1 MPAIGFDIY
10 GTLVDPLEMNV
21 KLRPLAGE
29 LADRM
34 SELWRQKQIEYAL
47 RRGLMREY
55 ENFGVCTAQALRYAA
70 RSFGVE
76 LTEPEERM
84 LLREYQNLGAFEDVI
99 PGMETMKR
107 SGHRMVAFSNGVEET
122 ARTLLERAGVLP
134 HLEGVVSV
142 DDLGTFKPDPRVYEY
157 LSQRLESAMQETWLI
172 SSNTW
177 DVIGA
182 KNAGLRAAWIQRS
195 PQAIF
200 DPWDVEPD
208 LVAKDLRELASA
220 LSDLP
225 RLP

>member
-10 GTLVDPLEMNV
+10 GTLVNPLEMNV
-21 KLRPLAGE
+21 KLRPLAGD

-47 RRGLMREY
+47 RRGLMRDY
-55 ENFGVCTAQALRYAA
+55 QDFGVCTVQALKYAA
-70 RSFGVE
+70 RAFGIE
-76 LTEPEERM
+76 LTEPEEQM
-84 LLREYQNLGAFEDVI
+84 LLGEYQNLSAFEDVI
-99 PGMETMKR
+99 PGMEAMKR

-122 ARTLLERAGVLP
+122 AKTLLERAGVLP
-134 HLEGVVSV
+134 HLEGMVSV

-157 LSQRLESAMQETWLI
+157 LSQRLETPIEETWLV
-172 SSNTW
+172 SSNAW

-200 DPWDVEPD
+200 DPWNVEPD
-208 LVAKDLRELASA
+208 LVATDLRELASKLDA
-220 LSDLP
+220 
-225 RLP
+225 

>member
-21 KLRPLAGE
+21 KLKPLAGDH
-29 LADRM
+29 ADHM

-47 RRGLMREY
+47 RRGLMRDY
-55 ENFGVCTAQALRYAA
+55 QNFGVCTAQALRYAA
-70 RSFGVE
+70 RAFGVE
-76 LTEPEERM
+76 LTETEEQM
-84 LLREYQNLGAFEDVI
+84 LLGEYQNLSAFDDVI
-99 PGMETMKR
+99 PGMEAMKR

-134 HLEGVVSV
+134 HLEGMVSV

-157 LSQRLESAMQETWLI
+157 LSQRLETPIEETWLV
-172 SSNTW
+172 SSNAW

-200 DPWDVEPD
+200 DPWNVEPD
-208 LVAKDLRELASA
+208 LVATDLRELASKLDA
-220 LSDLP
+220 
-225 RLP
+225 